1 MRSYINIKDFTEEE
15 YALLKS
21 KVKSIEGG
29 VLINGKTKQKIE
41 FTHLPNLKQ
50 WISEQKAK
58 LINATNKREAES
70 LLSETQYVHI
80 PNSTGVEGRGAN
92 YSTAI
97 WFKVIQRYNNSEVD
111 TLTVCKLLRGLH
123 VLQHNKSKLTAE
135 KINILV
141 NYVKFSGLNSDFTDR
156 FMSAIEQLTI
166 GR

>member
-1 MRSYINIKDFTEEE
+1 MRSYINIQDFTKEE

-29 VLINGKTKQKIE
+29 VLVNSKTKQKIE

-70 LLSETQYVHI
+70 LLSENEYVHI
-80 PNSTGVEGRGAN
+80 PNSYGVAGKGAV

-97 WFKVIQRYNNSEVD
+97 WFRVIQRHNGETVN
-111 TLTVCKLLRGLH
+111 TLILSKLLRGLYL
-123 VLQHNKSKLTAE
+123 LQHKKTKITGDKITKLVE
-135 KINILV
+135 
-141 NYVKFSGLNSDFTDR
+141 YVKSSGLNSDFADR
-156 FMSAIEQLTI
+156 FMSAIENITI